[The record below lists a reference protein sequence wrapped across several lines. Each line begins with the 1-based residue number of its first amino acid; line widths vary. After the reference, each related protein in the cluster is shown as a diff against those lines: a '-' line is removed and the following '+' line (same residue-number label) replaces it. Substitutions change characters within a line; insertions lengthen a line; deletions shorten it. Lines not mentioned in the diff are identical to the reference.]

1 MIKYFKGSPNISENF
16 GPGSKYYGGPNIP
29 LQNGNDEEAASS
41 GSDTDA
47 GEDQPDA
54 LE

>member
-1 MIKYFKGSPNISENF
+1 MAESFLHTCWNK
-16 GPGSKYYGGPNIP
+16 
-29 LQNGNDEEAASS
+29 NDEEAASY